1 MNVNGILL
9 LYCHPLFLSAP
20 TLLENIHA
28 FRRESEFKVW
38 EVNTLFGFPD
48 GLEGLS
54 FNCVVLHYS
63 LFDPLG
69 YRLCERFLGY
79 LERNRSSYKVA
90 FFQDEFHYCRQRFA
104 FLDRYE
110 IDCVY
115 TLVEPEHFKDV
126 YLKYT
131 NVSKV
136 VYYIPGYVSDDL
148 LATAKRLT
156 LPDERRTID
165 VGYRGQRLPFYMGK
179 GALEKFEIAAEFRE
193 RARGLGL
200 KLDVEA
206 DPSKR
211 IYGPAWYEFLANCRA
226 VLGVEAGVS
235 VYDVE
240 DAVRAEWERLSAEN
254 PDISFGELSRRL
266 LCRWEGNIPYRTISP
281 RHFEAAALRVCQ
293 ILFEGQYSGIM
304 QPMVHYVPLRKDFSN
319 FGEVVSILR
328 DEGRR
333 REITERAYGDLIASG
348 RYSYQSF
355 IRSFDEELRQ
365 SAPISADVSPKEAS
379 RVTALLRRG
388 RARRYAR
395 AWAEHKRVMH
405 WVGVVRGYPFPG
417 RERLKSLV
425 KGARRQPGDETP
437 AGRP

>member
-1 MNVNGILL
+1 
-9 LYCHPLFLSAP
+9 
-20 TLLENIHA
+20 
-28 FRRESEFKVW
+28 
-38 EVNTLFGFPD
+38 
-48 GLEGLS
+48 
-54 FNCVVLHYS
+54 
-63 LFDPLG
+63 
-69 YRLCERFLGY
+69 
-79 LERNRSSYKVA
+79 
-90 FFQDEFHYCRQRFA
+90 
-104 FLDRYE
+104 
-110 IDCVY
+110 
-115 TLVEPEHFKDV
+115 
-126 YLKYT
+126 
-131 NVSKV
+131 
-136 VYYIPGYVSDDL
+136 
-148 LATAKRLT
+148 
-156 LPDERRTID
+156 
-165 VGYRGQRLPFYMGK
+165 
-179 GALEKFEIAAEFRE
+179 
-193 RARGLGL
+193 
-200 KLDVEA
+200 
-206 DPSKR
+206 
-211 IYGPAWYEFLANCRA
+211 
-226 VLGVEAGVS
+226 
-235 VYDVE
+235 
-240 DAVRAEWERLSAEN
+240 
-254 PDISFGELSRRL
+254 
-266 LCRWEGNIPYRTISP
+266 
-281 RHFEAAALRVCQ
+281 
-293 ILFEGQYSGIM
+293 M